1 MAPRARTITRLA
13 PAQRRAQLVE
23 IGVRLVSESSFDAVS
38 IDDVARQAG
47 ISRGLLFHYF
57 PTKRD
62 FQVAVAE
69 AAVEEF
75 LAVIQ
80 PSADLPPDEQVRA
93 GLAAFL
99 DHISRRR
106 EAFLSLVRGAG
117 GGDPELRAVV
127 DRAHD
132 EVAATILASLREV
145 LDVEDTPLLRTM
157 IHGVMAFTEEAA
169 VRWLVE
175 GGSSREQLLGMLEQM
190 TSHAVLLTVAE
201 QASPTG
207 GPPPPA
213 APEAA
218 GAHAAVGGP

>member
-1 MAPRARTITRLA
+1 MSPPMRTVTRLA

-23 IGVRLVSESSFDAVS
+23 IGARLVSESSFDAVS
-38 IDDVARQAG
+38 IDDVAREAG

-80 PSADLPPDEQVRA
+80 PSTQLPPEEQLRA
-93 GLAAFL
+93 GLGAFV
-99 DHISRRR
+99 DYVATRR

-117 GGDPELRAVV
+117 GGDRELRAVV

-132 EVAATILASLREV
+132 QVADEV
-145 LDVEDTPLLRTM
+145 LSTLQEVLGVEETPLLRTM
-157 IHGVMAFTEEAA
+157 IHGALAFAEEAA
-169 VRWLVE
+169 VRWLTE
-175 GGSSREQLLGMLEQM
+175 GGCTRDELVSALEQLTL
-190 TSHAVLLTVAE
+190 HAVVVTVE
-201 QASPTG
+201 QQPTASTPM
-207 GPPPPA
+207 A
-213 APEAA
+213 APR
-218 GAHAAVGGP
+218 

>member
-1 MAPRARTITRLA
+1 VLVEQRQRVARLA
-13 PAQRRAQLVE
+13 PEARRAQLVE

-38 IDDVARQAG
+38 VDDVAREAG

-75 LAVIQ
+75 LAVIE
-80 PSADLPPDEQVRA
+80 PSADLPAEQQARA
-93 GLAAFL
+93 GLEAFI
-99 DHISRRR
+99 DYIATRR

-132 EVAATILASLREV
+132 EVADGILAALREM
-145 LDVEDTPLLRTM
+145 LEVEETLLLRTLVYGY
-157 IHGVMAFTEEAA
+157 IAFIEETA
-169 VRWLVE
+169 VRWLTG
-175 GGSSREQLLGMLEQM
+175 GGSSRETLLAVLEQLSLQIVE
-190 TSHAVLLTVAE
+190 TAQQQELRVTQPVLVTE
-201 QASPTG
+201 PDDI
-207 GPPPPA
+207 
-213 APEAA
+213 EA
-218 GAHAAVGGP
+218 G

>member
-1 MAPRARTITRLA
+1 MSQSARTVTRLA

-38 IDDVARQAG
+38 VDDVAREAG

-80 PSADLPPDEQVRA
+80 PSTKLPPEEQLRA
-93 GLAAFL
+93 GLAAFV
-99 DHISRRR
+99 DYVATRR

-117 GGDPELRAVV
+117 GGDRELRAVV

-132 EVAATILASLREV
+132 QVAGEV
-145 LDVEDTPLLRTM
+145 LSTLQEVLSVEETPLLRTM
-157 IHGVMAFTEEAA
+157 IHGAIAFAEESA
-169 VRWLVE
+169 VRWLTE
-175 GGSSREQLLGMLEQM
+175 GGSTRDELVSALEQLTL
-190 TSHAVLLTVAE
+190 HAVVVTVEGQQSTSIA
-201 QASPTG
+201 ASPS
-207 GPPPPA
+207 A
-213 APEAA
+213 
-218 GAHAAVGGP
+218 

>member
-1 MAPRARTITRLA
+1 MSAPARTGTRLA

-23 IGVRLVSESSFDAVS
+23 IGVGLVSESSFDAVS
-38 IDDVARQAG
+38 VDDVAREAG

-80 PSADLPPDEQVRA
+80 PSAQLPPEEQLRA
-93 GLAAFL
+93 GLAAFV
-99 DHISRRR
+99 DYVATRG

-117 GGDPELRAVV
+117 GGDRALRAVV

-132 EVAATILASLREV
+132 EVADAVLASLREV
-145 LDVEDTPLLRTM
+145 LAVEETPLLRTM
-157 IHGVMAFTEEAA
+157 IYGAIAFAEEAA
-169 VRWLVE
+169 VRWLTE
-175 GGSSREQLLGMLEQM
+175 GGSTRDELVGALEQLTL
-190 TSHAVLLTVAE
+190 HAVVVTVE
-201 QASPTG
+201 QQQTPPIAASSMT
-207 GPPPPA
+207 
-213 APEAA
+213 
-218 GAHAAVGGP
+218 

>member
-1 MAPRARTITRLA
+1 MSSPTRTVTRLA

-23 IGVRLVSESSFDAVS
+23 IGVQLVSESSFDAVS
-38 IDDVARQAG
+38 VDDVAREAG

-80 PSADLPPDEQVRA
+80 PSAQLPPEEQLRA
-93 GLAAFL
+93 GLTAFV
-99 DHISRRR
+99 DYVATHR

-117 GGDPELRAVV
+117 GGDRELRAVV

-132 EVAATILASLREV
+132 EVVDAVLATMQEV
-145 LDVEDTPLLRTM
+145 LGVEETPLLRTM
-157 IHGVMAFTEEAA
+157 IHGAIAFAEEAA
-169 VRWLVE
+169 VRWLTD
-175 GGSSREQLLGMLEQM
+175 GGSTREELLSALEQLTL
-190 TSHAVLLTVAE
+190 HAVVVTVEE
-201 QASPTG
+201 QHA
-207 GPPPPA
+207 PPA
-213 APEAA
+213 VASAT
-218 GAHAAVGGP
+218 